1 LALGNATLPGFQ
13 QLLHNTSKNTLF
25 DSHDHL
31 PKPIEQYNKI
41 MELFDEFSQLVS
53 EFKKENIEY
62 ALCGGLAMAV
72 YAFPRATLDID
83 ILIKPESLERVK
95 TIAKRLGF
103 TFDAGLMN
111 FSEGAIQI
119 YRLTKVLTDSSDT
132 LMLDMLLLTPE
143 IKEVWESKQI
153 LTWDQG
159 DLPVVSPKG
168 LIKLKSM
175 RLSGQDLDDIK
186 NLESIIDED

>member
-1 LALGNATLPGFQ
+1 
-13 QLLHNTSKNTLF
+13 
-25 DSHDHL
+25 
-31 PKPIEQYNKI
+31 
-41 MELFDEFSQLVS
+41 MELFDGFSQLVS

-83 ILIKPESLERVK
+83 ILIKPESLEEAK

-103 TFDAGLMN
+103 TFDAGLMK
-111 FSEGAIQI
+111 FSDGAIQI
-119 YRLTKVLTDSSDT
+119 YRLTKVSADSSDT
-132 LMLDMLLLTPE
+132 LMLVILLLTPE

-175 RLSGQDLDDIK
+175 RLSGQDQDDIK